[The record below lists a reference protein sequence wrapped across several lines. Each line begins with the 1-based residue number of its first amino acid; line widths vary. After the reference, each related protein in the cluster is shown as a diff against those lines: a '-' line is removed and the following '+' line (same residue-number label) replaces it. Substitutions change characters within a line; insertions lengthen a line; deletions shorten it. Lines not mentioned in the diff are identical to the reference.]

1 VWGPQAAYIRVPQ
14 SARTALQAQGLPF
27 RDGLH
32 AASHALVN
40 VLPLFLL
47 CNASDL
53 GTECD
58 NPYDT
63 RFRPERLLVYDK
75 HPGGIGLAKQ
85 VRVPA
90 WMLSSSQIDKPAQ
103 HKPLASLDFI
113 TLWPSLHAP
122 TPGVALAVVNR
133 QDPHQQGTGNG
144 SFYSSLSS
152 DHVMGRGA
160 GAAAVPTAAAA
171 GAGADPRL

>member
-1 VWGPQAAYIRVPQ
+1 MPHGARGALAA
-14 SARTALQAQGLPF
+14 AGLPF

-40 VLPLFLL
+40 VLPLFLM

-85 VRVPA
+85 ARSP
-90 WMLSSSQIDKPAQ
+90 WQP
-103 HKPLASLDFI
+103 P
-113 TLWPSLHAP
+113 
-122 TPGVALAVVNR
+122 
-133 QDPHQQGTGNG
+133 
-144 SFYSSLSS
+144 
-152 DHVMGRGA
+152 
-160 GAAAVPTAAAA
+160 
-171 GAGADPRL
+171 PRHS

>member
-1 VWGPQAAYIRVPQ
+1 MQAAYIRVPQ
-14 SARTALQAQGLPF
+14 SARTTLASQGLPF

-47 CNASDL
+47 CNATDL

-85 VRVPA
+85 ARPYAPRSIVPVKPHR
-90 WMLSSSQIDKPAQ
+90 SSEN
-103 HKPLASLDFI
+103 HLL
-113 TLWPSLHAP
+113 
-122 TPGVALAVVNR
+122 VC
-133 QDPHQQGTGNG
+133 TG
-144 SFYSSLSS
+144 
-152 DHVMGRGA
+152 
-160 GAAAVPTAAAA
+160 
-171 GAGADPRL
+171 

>member
-1 VWGPQAAYIRVPQ
+1 MQAAYIRVPQ
-14 SARTALQAQGLPF
+14 SARTALAAQGLPF

-47 CNASDL
+47 CNATDL

-85 VRVPA
+85 ARPYNPCSITPVKPER
-90 WMLSSSQIDKPAQ
+90 SSEKHLRP
-103 HKPLASLDFI
+103 
-113 TLWPSLHAP
+113 
-122 TPGVALAVVNR
+122 
-133 QDPHQQGTGNG
+133 GTGR
-144 SFYSSLSS
+144 L
-152 DHVMGRGA
+152 A
-160 GAAAVPTAAAA
+160 GMNRHHQVHLLTLTPNTL
-171 GAGADPRL
+171 R